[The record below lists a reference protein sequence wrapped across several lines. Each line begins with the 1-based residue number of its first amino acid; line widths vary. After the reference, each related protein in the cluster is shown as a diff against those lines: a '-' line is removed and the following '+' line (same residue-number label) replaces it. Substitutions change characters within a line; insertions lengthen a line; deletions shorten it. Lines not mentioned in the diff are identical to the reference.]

1 VSRNCDLEA
10 MAAAVA
16 LTTSTSGNLRL
27 LTGAEVVD
35 RG

>member
-1 VSRNCDLEA
+1 

-35 RG
+35 QG